1 MTDRLNKQLPPLPTF
16 IVCNWIE
23 LLEAVGSRLWLLKRF
38 DVHSIFGE
46 ENKNR
51 WTTTFRPQDSLL
63 PGATF
68 FYYYYIFF
76 FSVNEQKIFEWN
88 QWLKIEFSQL
98 NRNLN
103 KELGKPKHKTVK
115 WVDKKELRKAF
126 SRSFTW
132 LRGFFWN
139 IISGVAGQ
147 SRWLMWKSE
156 LKYNYKSGQLL
167 RLKRVDNFL
176 SVTLFS
182 WIVICKLK

>member
-1 MTDRLNKQLPPLPTF
+1 MTDRLNKQLPPLLTF
-16 IVCNWIE
+16 IVCNWIK

-38 DVHSIFGE
+38 DVIQFLVKKIKTGE
-46 ENKNR
+46 RQLFAPK
-51 WTTTFRPQDSLL
+51 TVYC
-63 PGATF
+63 PGQLFF
-68 FYYYYIFF
+68 FYYFYF
-76 FSVNEQKIFEWN
+76 FSVNKQKIFEWN

-103 KELGKPKHKTVK
+103 KVLGKPKHKTVK
-115 WVDKKELRKAF
+115 GVDKKELRKAF

-132 LRGFFWN
+132 LRRFFWN
-139 IISGVAGQ
+139 IISDGTGQ
-147 SRWLMWKSE
+147 NRWLMWKSE

>member
-1 MTDRLNKQLPPLPTF
+1 MNDNFSPPRQF
-16 IVCNWIE
+16 IARGN
-23 LLEAVGSRLWLLKRF
+23 F
-38 DVHSIFGE
+38 
-46 ENKNR
+46 
-51 WTTTFRPQDSLL
+51 
-63 PGATF
+63 F
-68 FYYYYIFF
+68 FYYFYF

-103 KELGKPKHKTVK
+103 KVLGKPKHKTVK
-115 WVDKKELRKAF
+115 GVDKKELRKAF

-132 LRGFFWN
+132 LRRFFWN
-139 IISGVAGQ
+139 IISGVTGQ
-147 SRWLMWKSE
+147 NRWLMWKSE